1 MGFVLFVRTRF
12 YSFFT
17 SSTCLIMALLFLSLP
32 DHTEY
37 ITQAQDDGKFFASDN
52 ILAMGTDIRLIAG
65 L

>member
-1 MGFVLFVRTRF
+1 
-12 YSFFT
+12 
-17 SSTCLIMALLFLSLP
+17 MALLFLSLP